1 MFSIYNSV
9 QTGRDPIKAIVAAG
23 EQMEIPGLKG
33 RVAVITAAGQNIGKS
48 AALAFARAGSHIVI
62 TGGSDKTKIEAVA
75 EQARSFGVKAIASV
89 CDGTD
94 EAAMTALIKR
104 AVAELGSVDIA
115 VSCVGIRPHQR
126 LDEITLQDWQKVIDT
141 NLGSAFILTQ
151 AVLPHM
157 RGRKFGRL
165 LYMAGTDALFPLANR
180 AHVVAAKHGMHGL
193 AKAVALECGPDG
205 VTANS
210 IAPGWLDTDRNA
222 AWYPDLEATY
232 EHVKATVPL
241 RTLGTAEDVA
251 NACLYLASDM
261 GKFVTGH
268 LLHINGG
275 EFMV

>member
-1 MFSIYNSV
+1 MNALV
-9 QTGRDPIKAIVAAG
+9 ERAA
-23 EQMEIPGLKG
+23 
-33 RVAVITAAGQNIGKS
+33 
-48 AALAFARAGSHIVI
+48 
-62 TGGSDKTKIEAVA
+62 
-75 EQARSFGVKAIASV
+75 
-89 CDGTD
+89 
-94 EAAMTALIKR
+94 
-104 AVAELGSVDIA
+104 AELGGIDIA
-115 VSCVGIRPHQR
+115 VSCVGIRPHQPI
-126 LDEITLQDWQKVIDT
+126 DEITLQDWQRVINT

-157 RGRKFGRL
+157 RRRKHGRL

-210 IAPGWLDTDRNA
+210 IAPGWLNTDRNA
-222 AWYPDLEATY
+222 AWYPNLEETY
-232 EHVKATVPL
+232 EHVLATVPL

>member
-1 MFSIYNSV
+1 
-9 QTGRDPIKAIVAAG
+9 
-23 EQMEIPGLKG
+23 MEVPGLKG
-33 RVAVITAAGQNIGKS
+33 RVAVITAAGQNIGK
-48 AALAFARAGSHIVI
+48 AVALAFARAGAHIVI
-62 TGGSDKTKIEAVA
+62 TGGSDAAKIEAVA
-75 EQARSFGVKAIASV
+75 DEARSLGVEAIASV

-94 EAAMTALIKR
+94 EAAMNALIGR
-104 AVAELGSVDIA
+104 AVAELGRVDIA
-115 VSCVGIRPHQR
+115 VSCVGIRPHQPI
-126 LDEITLQDWQKVIDT
+126 DEITLQDWQKVIDT

-157 RGRKFGRL
+157 RRRKFGRL

-222 AWYPDLEATY
+222 AWYPDLAETY

-268 LLHINGG
+268 LLHVNGG

>member
-1 MFSIYNSV
+1 
-9 QTGRDPIKAIVAAG
+9 
-23 EQMEIPGLKG
+23 MEIPGLKG
-33 RVAVITAAGQNIGKS
+33 RVAVITAAGQNIGK
-48 AALAFARAGSHIVI
+48 AIALAFARAGAHIVI
-62 TGGSDKTKIEAVA
+62 TGGSDAAKIEAVA
-75 EQARSFGVKAIASV
+75 DQARSLGVEAMASV

-94 EAAMTALIKR
+94 ETAMNTMVER
-104 AVAELGSVDIA
+104 AVSELGGIDIA
-115 VSCVGIRPHQR
+115 VSCVGIRPHQP
-126 LDEITLQDWQKVIDT
+126 LEEITLQDWQKVIST

-157 RGRKFGRL
+157 RGRKYGRL

-222 AWYPDLEATY
+222 AWYPKLEETY
-232 EHVKATVPL
+232 AHVKAIVPL
-241 RTLGTAEDVA
+241 RTLGTADDVA
-251 NACLYLASDM
+251 DACLYLASDM

>member
-1 MFSIYNSV
+1 MN
-9 QTGRDPIKAIVAAG
+9 
-23 EQMEIPGLKG
+23 
-33 RVAVITAAGQNIGKS
+33 
-48 AALAFARAGSHIVI
+48 
-62 TGGSDKTKIEAVA
+62 
-75 EQARSFGVKAIASV
+75 
-89 CDGTD
+89 
-94 EAAMTALIKR
+94 ALIER
-104 AVAELGSVDIA
+104 AVAELGGVDIA
-115 VSCVGIRPHQR
+115 VSCVGIRPHQQIA
-126 LDEITLQDWQKVIDT
+126 EITLQDWQKVMNT

-157 RGRKFGRL
+157 RRRKYGRL

-222 AWYPDLEATY
+222 AWYPDLEKTY
-232 EHVKATVPL
+232 EHVRATVPL

-261 GKFVTGH
+261 GKFVTGRTSTAASSWCRTAIGKGARRREGILAH
-268 LLHINGG
+268 RRNRDFGPGSAGRICPALEADRRKISGTHQHDETAAAARRGA
-275 EFMV
+275 